1 MRIKRLHRI
10 QLSYLPVMFVVGLS
24 LLFIAYLTLSEVTK
38 QSALKANNMLSHNII
53 QTIDESL
60 KRIDMAI
67 TGQLLENE
75 KVRRFFQSESMQDR
89 QFWDYQTAAA
99 LNEMMANHPLI
110 RSINLYRIS
119 DNMVL
124 TPTTF
129 TRLDNFGDKQFIGK
143 QLSALHPFRWTE
155 RRPYAE
161 QPGVIESNVV
171 SLVKYA
177 NLSERSLVVV
187 HVDTERLSR
196 LIRDMAESGFQYIEL
211 LDTDGKRVASRD
223 WAEPSKQDQD
233 VRENGEEW
241 SKASSAYTGW
251 TVRSGVYQGSIIQ
264 WISSFFYV
272 WIALGFLIIA
282 AGIAW
287 LVYVTRRNYRPI
299 QSISQ
304 RMNEYFRQKRQE
316 LKLEDQDDE
325 LQYIET
331 AIEELFD
338 QSSQLLEQNKENLA
352 YRRRYV
358 FVQLLEG
365 AVAGQTQEWKEELG
379 QFGYSLA
386 DCGLLVAMIEIDDYS
401 EFNGKYN
408 HRDQYLLKHVLNT
421 VLHEMAEPAKL
432 RLWAEWVDRHQL
444 GLLFMLD
451 RDGGTE
457 KEVFELLTK
466 MTGWAERHLPY
477 TVTVGVGSCE
487 KDAANIAESYEQ
499 ALEALSYKTSLGTS
513 RLIRSADFGSKT
525 PFELVRQAQRVRA
538 ICQSFRTGDG
548 EWERHWDDMFGE
560 LWQQLVSK
568 EDLIGL
574 LNYLVYQLHREMA
587 ELPEEFQAI
596 WNGGAHAE
604 LNGITKQRETL
615 ESIREEYAR
624 VLRETAARMRELRE
638 SKHNHHLIRSV
649 KQYVNDH
656 YNNPDLS
663 HAHLE
668 SEFGLTASYLS
679 RLFKEEF
686 GVKFIDYVS
695 QTRIEKAIELLKEYP
710 DKTVQAIAEQ
720 VGYMHG
726 ITFIRAF
733 KKYTG
738 STPGNFRKDL
748 I

>member
-10 QLSYLPVMFVVGLS
+10 QLSYLPVLFVIGLS
-24 LLFIAYLTLSEVTK
+24 LLFVVYLTLSEVTK
-38 QSALKANNMLSHNII
+38 QSAFKANNILSHNII

-60 KRIDMAI
+60 RRIDAAI
-67 TGQLLENE
+67 TAQLLEND
-75 KVRRFFQSESMQDR
+75 KVKKFFDSESMQDR
-89 QFWDYQTAAA
+89 QYWDYQTAAV
-99 LNEMMANHPLI
+99 LSEMMVSHPLI

-119 DNMVL
+119 DNMIL

-129 TRLDNFGDKQFIGK
+129 TRLDNFGDKQFIGR
-143 QLSALHPFRWTE
+143 QLSSLHPFRWTE
-155 RRPYAE
+155 RRSYAE
-161 QPGVIESNVV
+161 QPGGTESNVV
-171 SLVKYA
+171 SLVKFA
-177 NLSERSLVVV
+177 NLANRSLVVV

-196 LIRDMAESGFQYIEL
+196 LIRDMAESGSQYIEL
-211 LDTDGKRVASRD
+211 LDREGNRLASRD
-223 WAEPSKQDQD
+223 WAEPGMQGQV

-241 SKASSAYTGW
+241 SKVSSAYTGW

-264 WISSFFYV
+264 WISSLFYV
-272 WIALGFLIIA
+272 WITLGFLVIA

-287 LVYVTRRNYRPI
+287 LVFVTRRNYRPI
-299 QSISQ
+299 QTISQ
-304 RMNEYFRQKRQE
+304 RMNEYFRQKQQE

-358 FVQLLEG
+358 FLQLLEG
-365 AVAGQTQEWKEELG
+365 AVAGQTQEWREEIG
-379 QFGYSLA
+379 QFGYTLA
-386 DCGLLVAMIEIDDYS
+386 DCGMLVAVIEIDDYS
-401 EFNGKYN
+401 AFHGKYN
-408 HRDQYLLKHVLNT
+408 HRDQYLLKHVLHT
-421 VLHEMAEPAKL
+421 VLHEMAEPVKL
-432 RLWAEWVDRHQL
+432 RLWSEWIERHQI
-444 GLLFMLD
+444 GVLFMLEPD
-451 RDGGTE
+451 AGME
-457 KEVFELLTK
+457 KAAIELLGK
-466 MTGWAERHLPY
+466 LTGWVERNLPY
-477 TVTVGVGSCE
+477 TVTVGVGTCE
-487 KDAANIAESYEQ
+487 SDAANIAESYEQ
-499 ALEALSYKTSLGTS
+499 SLEAIGYKTSLGTN
-513 RLIRSADFGSKT
+513 RVIRPADFAAKT

-548 EWERHWDDMFGE
+548 EWERHWDDMFAE

-587 ELPEEFQAI
+587 ELPEEFQSI

-604 LNGITKQRETL
+604 LNEIAKQRETL
-615 ESIREEYAR
+615 ESIREEYVR
-624 VLRETAARMRELRE
+624 VLRETAAEMRELRE

-649 KQYVNDH
+649 KQYVNDN

-686 GVKFIDYVS
+686 GVKFIDYLS
-695 QTRIEKAIELLKEYP
+695 QTRIEKAIELLKAYP
-710 DKTVQAIAEQ
+710 DKTVQAIAEE

-738 STPGNFRKDL
+738 STPGNYRKGL
-748 I
+748 S

>member
-10 QLSYLPVMFVVGLS
+10 QLSYLPVLFVVGLS
-24 LLFIAYLTLSEVTK
+24 LLFIVYLTLSEVTK
-38 QSALKANNMLSHNII
+38 QSALKANNILSYNII

-60 KRIDMAI
+60 KRIDTAI
-67 TGQLLENE
+67 TGQLLKNE
-75 KVRRFFQSESMQDR
+75 KVRRFFESEYTEDR
-89 QFWDYQTAAA
+89 QYWDYQTVAV
-99 LNEMMANHPLI
+99 LNEMMDSHPLI
-110 RSINLYRIS
+110 SSINLYRIS
-119 DNMVL
+119 DNMLL

-143 QLSALHPFRWTE
+143 QLSALLPFRWTE

-161 QPGVIESNVV
+161 QPGVNESNVV
-171 SLVKYA
+171 SLVKFA
-177 NLSERSLVVV
+177 SLSDRSLVVV

-196 LIRDMAESGFQYIEL
+196 LILDMAESGFQYIEL
-211 LDTDGKRVASRD
+211 LDTEGKRIASRD
-223 WAEPSKQDQD
+223 WADPSMHGRN
-233 VRENGEEW
+233 VRENGKEW

-251 TVRSGVYQGSIIQ
+251 TVSSGVYKGSIIE
-264 WISSFFYV
+264 WISSLFYV

-287 LVYVTRRNYRPI
+287 LVYLTRRNYRPI

-304 RMNEYFRQKRQE
+304 RMNEYFRQKQQE

-331 AIEELFD
+331 AIEKLFD

-358 FVQLLEG
+358 FLQLLEG
-365 AVAGQTQEWKEELG
+365 AVAGQVQEWKEEIG
-379 QFGYSLA
+379 QFGYSLT
-386 DCGLLVAMIEIDDYS
+386 DCGLLVTMIEIDDYNK
-401 EFNGKYN
+401 FNEQYN
-408 HRDQYLLKHVLNT
+408 HRDQYLLKYVLST
-421 VLHEMAEPAKL
+421 VLHEMAEPVKL
-432 RLWAEWVDRHQL
+432 CIWTEWVERHQL
-444 GLLFMLD
+444 GLLFLLD
-451 RDGGTE
+451 RDGGME
-457 KEVFELLTK
+457 EDVFELLGK

-487 KDAANIAESYEQ
+487 SDAANIAESYEQ
-499 ALEALSYKTSLGTS
+499 ALEALSYKTSLGTN
-513 RLIRSADFGSKT
+513 RLIRSADFAAKT
-525 PFELVRQAQRVRA
+525 PFELVRQAQRVRS
-538 ICQSFRTGDG
+538 ICQSFRAGDG
-548 EWERHWDDMFGE
+548 EWERHWNDMFEE

-604 LNGITKQRETL
+604 LNGVGKQRETM
-615 ESIREEYAR
+615 ESIREEYVR
-624 VLRETAARMRELRE
+624 VLRETAAQMRELRE

-663 HAHLE
+663 HAQLE
-668 SEFGLTASYLS
+668 SEFGLAASYLS

-686 GVKFIDYVS
+686 GVKFIDYLS
-695 QTRIEKAIELLKEYP
+695 QTRIEKAIELLKEHP

-720 VGYMHG
+720 VGYLHG